1 MFSGIAR
8 KGSVAAWTKKL
19 SAKWGVKVQIDMVD
33 IRVRPHLDLTKASV
47 QKELLNKISSGFYAA
62 VIFESTVFN
71 FHQSY
76 LFESKRTQA
85 SAILCSLAR
94 TLAFDLDGKEKSKL
108 GKFNDRFFFSG
119 MQVGTRHGYNCHL

>member
-47 QKELLNKISSGFYAA
+47 QKELLNKI
-62 VIFESTVFN
+62 
-71 FHQSY
+71 
-76 LFESKRTQA
+76 
-85 SAILCSLAR
+85 
-94 TLAFDLDGKEKSKL
+94 
-108 GKFNDRFFFSG
+108 
-119 MQVGTRHGYNCHL
+119 